1 VRRLFRR
8 SSCVVALL
16 LLLGLAGRAL
26 GADAS
31 ARASARERLRA
42 AMAAALEAYDRDD
55 LETARDQAT
64 AAVQTIKGQTLS
76 RFWAAVS
83 SFDFAEAGRVM
94 NWVLVTWIAVGLIGQ
109 ALFTA
114 RFVVQWLASEKRG
127 ESVVP
132 TSFWYFSIGG
142 SLLVLSYAL
151 WRLDPVFILAY
162 GFNSIVYV
170 RNLMLI
176 HRKRQAAMGG

>member
-1 VRRLFRR
+1 
-8 SSCVVALL
+8 
-16 LLLGLAGRAL
+16 
-26 GADAS
+26 
-31 ARASARERLRA
+31 
-42 AMAAALEAYDRDD
+42 
-55 LETARDQAT
+55 
-64 AAVQTIKGQTLS
+64 
-76 RFWAAVS
+76 
-83 SFDFAEAGRVM
+83 M
-94 NWVLVTWIAVGLIGQ
+94 NWVLVTWIAVGLVGQ

-114 RFVVQWLASEKRG
+114 RFIVQWLASEKRG

>member
-1 VRRLFRR
+1 MLMGKTRRAP
-8 SSCVVALL
+8 CVALAL
-16 LLLGLAGRAL
+16 ACFALAGRGLAAEES
-26 GADAS
+26 G
-31 ARASARERLRA
+31 RAQARERLRA
-42 AMAAALEAYDRDD
+42 ALAAAIEAYDRDD
-55 LETARDQAT
+55 LATARDQVNAAT
-64 AAVQTIKGQTLS
+64 GAIKGQTLS
-76 RFWAAVS
+76 RFWAAVAS
-83 SFDFAEAGRVM
+83 LDFAEAGRVM
-94 NWVLVTWIAVGLIGQ
+94 NWVLVAWIAVGLLGQ

-114 RFVVQWLASEKRG
+114 RFVVQWLASERRG

-176 HRKRQAAMGG
+176 HRKRREAVQ